1 MTLIYQ
7 QPKKQKKYLKKNKMD
22 QKPKICTTKM
32 DQKPKISTVQ
42 YFDGSVLRNKYLD
55 NIYKRPM

>member
-7 QPKKQKKYLKKNKMD
+7 QPKKQKKYLKKN
-22 QKPKICTTKM
+22 KM

>member
-1 MTLIYQ
+1 
-7 QPKKQKKYLKKNKMD
+7 MD